1 MTRTFAIVI
10 GLLLLVLGIF
20 GFVPSL
26 TTEGGEYLFGI
37 FAVDVVHNLV
47 YLVIGALGV
56 AAYYWDRSKLYC
68 QVLGVFMLLI
78 AIMGFIP
85 ALVFEEKLLGIF
97 AVNLADNILHL
108 VVGAVAAY
116 LGFAPQVTGRR
127 ISPTH

>member
-1 MTRTFAIVI
+1 MTRNFALVI
-10 GLLLLVLGIF
+10 GLAFLVMGIL
-20 GFVPSL
+20 GFVPSV
-26 TTEGGEYLFGI
+26 TMDGEYLFGI
-37 FAVDVVHNLV
+37 FAVGAVNNLV
-47 YLVIGALGV
+47 YMLVGALGV

-85 ALVFEEKLLGIF
+85 ALVFDEKLLGII
-97 AVNLADNILHL
+97 AVNLANNILHL